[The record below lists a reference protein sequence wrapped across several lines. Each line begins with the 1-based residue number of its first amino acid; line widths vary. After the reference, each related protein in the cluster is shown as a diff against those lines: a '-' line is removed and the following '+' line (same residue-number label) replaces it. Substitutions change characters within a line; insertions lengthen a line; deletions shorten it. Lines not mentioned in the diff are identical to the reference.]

1 MTPPKLHD
9 GPNPRS
15 LVVLMIEHEQPEGL
29 SARKL
34 VMETAKHNVLTAY
47 SPDEGLDLLRRFPKV
62 NLVLVHATV
71 LDHLPL
77 LQQVRES
84 VANVPIVVATPELTR
99 HYEGADFVI
108 SSHDPQ
114 GLLDLLAQ
122 QFHIPRAPADR

>member
-1 MTPPKLHD
+1 MSHPEPHLAADSHA
-9 GPNPRS
+9 

-47 SPDEGLDLLRRFPKV
+47 TPEEGLDLLRRFPNV
-62 NLVLVHATV
+62 SLVLVHAMV

-77 LQQVRES
+77 LREVRDI
-84 VANVPIVVATPELTR
+84 AGNIPIVVASPQPS
-99 HYEGADFVI
+99 HSYEGADFVV

-114 GLLDLLAQ
+114 ALLDLLAER
-122 QFHIPRAPADR
+122 FHIPRAPADR